1 MSAVATISDI
11 ALLRRYT
18 DDRDESAFAEIVRRY
33 AGMVYAACYRVLH
46 DKQLAEDVTQETFLK
61 LMRRP
66 GHVSLSLGGWLHK
79 AATQLAI
86 DVSRSESARRR
97 RERVHSQ
104 DHVEFLEDQ
113 KSWKEISETIDRAM
127 LELPEEARD
136 LLVQHFILG
145 RCQKEIAEEHSVSV
159 ATICR
164 RVNDAMEQL
173 RGVLR
178 RRGMSMGAAMIV
190 FDFLA
195 LRGCR
200 GGAAGG
206 AAGPGEDDDAGR
218 SAQGMD
224 DDQAHP
230 SRGVE
235 SVAGERAGAGGGRAD
250 RRDAAGAGA
259 DPALGQA
266 AAREH
271 GAADGYAGH
280 GSCTSYRASD
290 RRLICVTGLIGI
302 CLS

>member
-1 MSAVATISDI
+1 MSAVATVSDI
-11 ALLRRYT
+11 ALLRRYA

-33 AGMVYAACYRVLH
+33 AGMVYAACYRVLQ

-127 LELPEEARD
+127 TELPEEARD

-145 RCQKEIAEEHSVSV
+145 RCQKDIAEERSVSV

-178 RRGMSMGAAMIV
+178 RRGMSMGAMLVV

-195 LRGCR
+195 LRGSETIPLAVQQGLGKMVLLAGVKR
-200 GGAAGG
+200 GWTMVK
-206 AAGPGEDDDAGR
+206 PMHRVRLNFWQVKEL
-218 SAQGMD
+218 
-224 DDQAHP
+224 
-230 SRGVE
+230 E
-235 SVAGERAGAGGGRAD
+235 
-250 RRDAAGAGA
+250 
-259 DPALGQA
+259 LA
-266 AAREH
+266 AAVLI
-271 GAADGYAGH
+271 GAM
-280 GSCTSYRASD
+280 
-290 RRLICVTGLIGI
+290 LLVLGLILLRGKAKPESKETMPAPQTHASAVHI
-302 CLS
+302 QSSGARTTYC

>member
-11 ALLRRYT
+11 ALLRKYA
-18 DDRDESAFAEIVRRY
+18 DDRDETAFAEIVRRY
-33 AGMVYAACYRVLH
+33 AGMVYAACYRVLQ

-97 RERVHSQ
+97 RERTHSQ
-104 DHVEFLEDQ
+104 DHCEFLEDQ

-127 LELPEEARD
+127 TELPEEARD

-145 RCQKEIAEEHSVSV
+145 RCQKDIAEERNVSV

-178 RRGMSMGAAMIV
+178 RRGMTMAAVMVV

-195 LRGCR
+195 LRGAEAVPLTVQQGLGKMTMLAGVHR
-200 GGAAGG
+200 GWTMVKPMQKVGLNFWQVK
-206 AAGPGEDDDAGR
+206 EL
-218 SAQGMD
+218 
-224 DDQAHP
+224 
-230 SRGVE
+230 E
-235 SVAGERAGAGGGRAD
+235 
-250 RRDAAGAGA
+250 
-259 DPALGQA
+259 LA
-266 AAREH
+266 AA
-271 GAADGYAGH
+271 
-280 GSCTSYRASD
+280 
-290 RRLICVTGLIGI
+290 VLIGAMLLVLALI
-302 CLS
+302 LFWGKNRQESSQLEPDNSPRLVARS